1 MDEEAT
7 AAEIEVARIYLQI
20 GGGSGSRAAVHL
32 SVKDA
37 VHPTS
42 EHSVWKALAIA
53 GTGKVAVANLL
64 QYRGAGHGFLFT
76 PHEMAILRAL
86 YASLLL

>member
-20 GGGSGSRAAVHL
+20 GGCSGSRAAVHL

-37 VHPTS
+37 VHTTS
-42 EHSVWKALAIA
+42 EHSVWNALANT
-53 GTGKVAVANLL
+53 GTGLLAVEDLL
-64 QYRGAGHGFLFT
+64 QRRGAGQGFLFT